1 MEEKLEITVN
11 DENFKQEV
19 LESELPVLVDFWAEW
34 CAPCLMI
41 APIIEEIAKEYKDRL
56 KVCKLNVE
64 NGAQTSSRY
73 GVMNIPTLM
82 IFKNGEM
89 VDKVIGAIPKGDI
102 LSRLDVHI

>member
-102 LSRLDVHI
+102 LSRLNVHI